1 MNTKLD
7 DFINVLPTMGLYTDG
22 AFMLYSELDLNMIK
36 PLLYKLGGMWLE
48 RCDKSNLPCAK
59 DTFDKLMNNPY
70 DVVEK
75 TSDLGKAVRDLVALT
90 NSESL
95 LHIVNHLNEEMNTDD
110 YALISALGDYY
121 NDYFIAYQGDSYF
134 VIKNNVTIYL
144 DAEERLEK
152 TRNN

>member
-7 DFINVLPTMGLYTDG
+7 DFINVLPTMELYTDG
-22 AFMLYSELDLNMIK
+22 AFMLYNELDLNMIK
-36 PLLYKLGGMWLE
+36 PLLYKLGCMWLE

-75 TSDLGKAVRDLVALT
+75 TNDLGKAVRDLVALT

-121 NDYFIAYQGDSYF
+121 NDYFIAYQGDSCF